1 MESIRSPASRPL
13 RNSETEPRKFAA
25 VFSSERKWF
34 WKGCKP
40 ISVCPLARGE
50 NHLSKRPI
58 PETHSAFAEHEAGNL
73 EVSYLALHPM
83 GFSVPP
89 RLRLARWALTPP
101 FHPYRRL
108 APVGGMFSV
117 ALSVS
122 RPRGQT
128 ARVYP
133 PAEANGYAA
142 SRPAEFGLSSLR
154 FPRERFST
162 LPKPK

>member
-1 MESIRSPASRPL
+1 MPAPRTSTRESAPL
-13 RNSETEPRKFAA
+13 SFWAA
-25 VFSSERKWF
+25 QKWF

-50 NHLSKRPI
+50 NHLSERPI
-58 PETHSAFAEHEAGNL
+58 PETRPTFAGRGAGSP

-89 RLRLARWALTPP
+89 RSRSARWALTPP

-122 RPRGQT
+122 RPRGQA

-142 SRPAEFGLSSLR
+142 SRPMEFGLSSPETSPGAILR
-154 FPRERFST
+154 PSKTKVRLRENA
-162 LPKPK
+162 